1 MMADLMENQNCESP
15 KVDEIPD
22 LGMVLGQNQT
32 FGFPAGRCSAAQ
44 AENIRRL
51 RNEELYKQAVTSARS
66 KSPQHHPRSR
76 RHQFSV
82 RTLIKSSPAN

>member
-32 FGFPAGRCSAAQ
+32 FGLSRRPLFGGAGREHPAP
-44 AENIRRL
+44 AE
-51 RNEELYKQAVTSARS
+51 
-66 KSPQHHPRSR
+66 
-76 RHQFSV
+76 
-82 RTLIKSSPAN
+82 